1 VSPLL
6 LCRGGLLEIQNESQS
21 NKSRK
26 QEKNMVKVVFQY
38 NVAKEKQAEYLQI
51 TRDKIKPF
59 WEANGCQSYTVWQ
72 VAESETAFVKEM
84 LFESMPGMKETMA
97 LKQADPIKEL
107 YFKFA
112 TDVSRKVITK
122 KV

>member
-1 VSPLL
+1 
-6 LCRGGLLEIQNESQS
+6 
-21 NKSRK
+21 
-26 QEKNMVKVVFQY
+26 MVKVVFQY

-51 TRDKIKPF
+51 TQDKIKPF

-72 VAESETAFVKEM
+72 VGESETGFVKEM
-84 LFESMPGMKETMA
+84 LFESTPGMKETMA

>member
-1 VSPLL
+1 
-6 LCRGGLLEIQNESQS
+6 
-21 NKSRK
+21 
-26 QEKNMVKVVFQY
+26 MVKVIFQY
-38 NVAKEKQAEYLQI
+38 DVPKEKQSEYLQL
-51 TRDKIKPF
+51 TQDKIKPF
-59 WEANGCQSYTVWQ
+59 WESNGCKSYTVWQ

-84 LFESMPGMKETMA
+84 LFESAPAMKETMA

-112 TDVSRKVITK
+112 TDVTRKIITK

>member
-1 VSPLL
+1 MS
-6 LCRGGLLEIQNESQS
+6 RK
-21 NKSRK
+21 KSRLNIFK
-26 QEKNMVKVVFQY
+26 LTQ
-38 NVAKEKQAEYLQI
+38 
-51 TRDKIKPF
+51 DKIKPF

-72 VAESETAFVKEM
+72 VAESETGFVKEM
-84 LFESMPGMKETMA
+84 LFESMPAMKETMA

-112 TDVSRKVITK
+112 TDVSRKIITK

>member
-6 LCRGGLLEIQNESQS
+6 LCRGGLLEIQNESRS

-72 VAESETAFVKEM
+72 VGDSETGFVKEM

>member
-1 VSPLL
+1 
-6 LCRGGLLEIQNESQS
+6 
-21 NKSRK
+21 
-26 QEKNMVKVVFQY
+26 MVKVIFEY
-38 NVAKEKQAEYLQI
+38 KVAKEKQAEYLQL

-72 VAESETAFVKEM
+72 AAESETAFVKEM
-84 LFESMPGMKETMA
+84 LFESVSAMKETMA
-97 LKQADPIKEL
+97 LKQAEPIKEM

-112 TDVSRKVITK
+112 TDVARKVITK

>member
-1 VSPLL
+1 
-6 LCRGGLLEIQNESQS
+6 
-21 NKSRK
+21 
-26 QEKNMVKVVFQY
+26 MVKVVFQY
-38 NVAKEKQAEYLQI
+38 NVSKEKQTEYLQM

-72 VAESETAFVKEM
+72 VGESQTAFVKEM
-84 LFESMPGMKETMA
+84 LFESISGMKETMA
-97 LKQADPIKEL
+97 LKQADPVKEL

>member
-59 WEANGCQSYTVWQ
+59 WEANGCQSYSVWQ
-72 VAESETAFVKEM
+72 VGESETGFVKEM

>member
-1 VSPLL
+1 
-6 LCRGGLLEIQNESQS
+6 
-21 NKSRK
+21 
-26 QEKNMVKVVFQY
+26 MVKVVFQY
-38 NVAKEKQAEYLQI
+38 DVAKEKQTEYLKLTQ
-51 TRDKIKPF
+51 DKIKPF

-72 VAESETAFVKEM
+72 VGDSETAFVKEM
-84 LFESMPGMKETMA
+84 LFDSMPGMKETMA

-112 TDVSRKVITK
+112 ADVSRKIITK

>member
-1 VSPLL
+1 
-6 LCRGGLLEIQNESQS
+6 
-21 NKSRK
+21 
-26 QEKNMVKVVFQY
+26 MVKVVFQY
-38 NVAKEKQAEYLQI
+38 NVAKEKQAEYLKLTQ
-51 TRDKIKPF
+51 DKIKPF
-59 WEANGCQSYTVWQ
+59 WEANGCQSYSVWQ
-72 VAESETAFVKEM
+72 VVENETAFVKEM
-84 LFESMPGMKETMA
+84 LFESLPKMKETMA

>member
-1 VSPLL
+1 
-6 LCRGGLLEIQNESQS
+6 
-21 NKSRK
+21 
-26 QEKNMVKVVFQY
+26 MVKVIFQY
-38 NVAKEKQAEYLQI
+38 NVPKEKQAEYLQI

-72 VAESETAFVKEM
+72 VGESETGFVKEM

-112 TDVSRKVITK
+112 TDVSRKIITK

>member
-1 VSPLL
+1 
-6 LCRGGLLEIQNESQS
+6 
-21 NKSRK
+21 
-26 QEKNMVKVVFQY
+26 MVKVIFEYKVP
-38 NVAKEKQAEYLQI
+38 KEKQAEYLQI

-59 WEANGCQSYTVWQ
+59 WEANGCQSYTIWQ
-72 VAESETAFVKEM
+72 VGESETGFVKEM
-84 LFESMPGMKETMA
+84 LFESMPKMKDTMA

-112 TDVSRKVITK
+112 TDVSRKVIMK

>member
-1 VSPLL
+1 
-6 LCRGGLLEIQNESQS
+6 
-21 NKSRK
+21 
-26 QEKNMVKVVFQY
+26 MVKVVFQY
-38 NVAKEKQAEYLQI
+38 NVTKEKQGEYLKVTQ
-51 TRDKIKPF
+51 DKIKPF

-72 VAESETAFVKEM
+72 VGDSETGFVKEM
-84 LFESMPGMKETMA
+84 LFESAPAMKETMN

-112 TDVSRKVITK
+112 ADVSRKIITK